1 MFNGRKNDKPG
12 NIVSR
17 SLSVFSRRDKK
28 LGIVIVLVNVILGI
42 MDLFGVIAIGLVG
55 SLAVFGI
62 SSGKTNQAVENFFAQ
77 FGLIGLSFQAQAGI
91 LTLAASTLFI
101 GRTVISMLISR
112 RILHFLSRRAA
123 LISSELLNKLLQ
135 LPIYKIQ
142 RRSTIEMI
150 YVIEH
155 GISAIALGVVGSTL
169 ILMSDSVL
177 LIVVFF
183 GLLIVNPSVALITFF
198 AFTLIGVMLFLSTQK
213 RARKIGLENAE
224 YTIVSHNLIFELFD
238 NYREI
243 YIKNK
248 TQFYEGKIFESR
260 KNVASSIAEQQ
271 FLPTIGKYV
280 IESSVIL
287 LGVLVSAFQF
297 LVYDA
302 LTAISSLAIFL
313 AAGSRFAPLVMR
325 IQQNAIQ
332 IKSSSGLANPALI
345 VIDELSNIKVVVRK
359 HAPNAPQSKE
369 TNLRTDDF
377 TARISLKN
385 VEFSYNT
392 EQDWNLQISQ
402 LEINEGCQVAIV
414 GPSGGGKSTLADL
427 ILGVI
432 EPDKGEIKISGL
444 PPREVIQ
451 KWPGIMGYVP
461 QNITAFKGTLI
472 ENVTLGAT
480 SDEVDIQRVNE
491 VLYLSQLNTNLH
503 SNDPLNFEITDRG
516 SNLSGGQLQR
526 LGIARAL
533 YSDPKVILL
542 DEATSALDGQTEAAI
557 SETIN
562 LLKGNVTVLMIAHRL
577 SSVRNADKVIYVDKG
592 RIQASGTFTEVRNSV
607 PNFEIQASLMGL

>member
-1 MFNGRKNDKPG
+1 MLSDKTS
-12 NIVSR
+12 NIVKR

-28 LGIVIVLVNVILGI
+28 LGIAIVLVNVVLGI

-62 SSGKTNQAVENFFAQ
+62 SSGKTNQNVENFFAE

-91 LTLAASTLFI
+91 LTLVASTLFI
-101 GRTVISMLISR
+101 GRTVISMFISR
-112 RILHFLSRRAA
+112 RILHFLSRKAA
-123 LISSELLNKLLQ
+123 LISSELLSKLLQ

-142 RRSTIEMI
+142 KRSTNEII
-150 YVIEH
+150 YVLDN

-169 ILMSDSVL
+169 ILLSDSVL
-177 LIVVFF
+177 LIVVFL

-198 AFTLIGVMLFLSTQK
+198 AFTLIGVILFMSTQK

-224 YTIVSHNLIFELFD
+224 FTIISYKLIFELFD

-248 TQFYEGKIFESR
+248 SQSYEEKFLDSR

-287 LGVLVSAFQF
+287 LGVIVSAFQF
-297 LVYDA
+297 LFYDA
-302 LTAISSLAIFL
+302 LTAISSLAVFL

-332 IKSSSGLANPALI
+332 IRSSSGLANPALI
-345 VIDELSNIKVVVRK
+345 VIDELSSIKGRGEKGSVNRIK
-359 HAPNAPQSKE
+359 SRDTHSMTEK
-369 TNLRTDDF
+369 F
-377 TARISLKN
+377 TARISLTN
-385 VEFSYNT
+385 VEFSYNDDQ
-392 EQDWNLQISQ
+392 EWNLLIAQ
-402 LEINEGCQVAIV
+402 LEIEEGCQVAIV

-432 EPDKGEIKISGL
+432 EPDKGEIKISDL

-451 KWPGIMGYVP
+451 KWPGIIGYVP
-461 QNITAFKGTLI
+461 QKITAFKGSLV
-472 ENVTLGAT
+472 ENVTLGA
-480 SDEVDIQRVNE
+480 SLEEVSIDRVNDVLSLSHMNKNLNSVDPFNSE
-491 VLYLSQLNTNLH
+491 VM
-503 SNDPLNFEITDRG
+503 DRG
-516 SNLSGGQLQR
+516 ANLSGGQLQR

-533 YSDPKVILL
+533 YSDPKVMIF

-557 SETIN
+557 AETIN
-562 LLKGNVTVLMIAHRL
+562 MLKGRVTVLMIAHRL

-592 RIQASGTFTEVRNSV
+592 RILASGTFAEVRRMV
-607 PNFEIQASLMGL
+607 PNFESQAKLMGL

>member
-1 MFNGRKNDKPG
+1 MLEVKTG

-17 SLSVFSRRDKK
+17 SLAVFSPRDKK
-28 LGIVIVLVNVILGI
+28 FGIVIVLVNVALGM

-77 FGLIGLSFQAQAGI
+77 FGLVGLSFQAQAGI

-101 GRTVISMLISR
+101 GRTVISMFISR

-135 LPIYKIQ
+135 LPIYKIH
-142 RRSTIEMI
+142 RKSTNEII
-150 YVIEH
+150 YVLDN

-169 ILMSDSVL
+169 ILLSDSVL
-177 LIVVFF
+177 LFVVFF
-183 GLLIVNPSVALITFF
+183 GLLIVNPSVALVTFF
-198 AFTLIGVMLFLSTQK
+198 AFSLIGVILFLSTQK
-213 RARKIGLENAE
+213 RARKIGLRNAE
-224 YTIVSHNLIFELFD
+224 YTIVSHKLIFELFD

-243 YIKNK
+243 YIKNR
-248 TQFYEGKIFESR
+248 TQAYEENFLESR

-287 LGVLVSAFQF
+287 LGLIVSAFQF

-302 LTAISSLAIFL
+302 LTAISSLTIFL
-313 AAGSRFAPLVMR
+313 AAGSRFAPLIMR

-345 VIDELSNIKVVVRK
+345 VIDELSSIQGVV
-359 HAPNAPQSKE
+359 KE
-369 TNLRTDDF
+369 FSSDATLSNEADSSTAEF
-377 TARISLKN
+377 TACISLKN
-385 VEFSYNT
+385 VEFSYST
-392 EQDWNLQISQ
+392 GSDWNLQISQ
-402 LEINEGCQVAIV
+402 LEITEGAQVAIV

-427 ILGVI
+427 ILGVL
-432 EPDKGEIKISGL
+432 EPDKGEIKISNL
-444 PPREVIQ
+444 PPREAIQ
-451 KWPGIMGYVP
+451 KWPGVIGYVP
-461 QNITAFKGTLI
+461 QKVTALKGTLG
-472 ENVTLGAT
+472 ENVTLGAA
-480 SDEVDIQRVNE
+480 SKDIDLQRVQE
-491 VLYLSQLNTNLH
+491 VLTLSHLSTKLH
-503 SNDPLNFEITDRG
+503 SVEPLGFEVAERG
-516 SNLSGGQLQR
+516 TNLSGGQLQR

-533 YSDPKVILL
+533 YGDPKVLIL

-557 SETIN
+557 SDTIN
-562 LLKGNVTVLMIAHRL
+562 KLKGHVTVLIIAHRL
-577 SSVRNADKVIYVDKG
+577 SSVRNADVVIYVDEGK
-592 RIQASGTFTEVRNSV
+592 IIASGIFAEVRRMV
-607 PNFEIQASLMGL
+607 PNFESQAKLMGL

>member
-1 MFNGRKNDKPG
+1 M
-12 NIVSR
+12 
-17 SLSVFSRRDKK
+17 
-28 LGIVIVLVNVILGI
+28 GIVIVLVNVILGV

-62 SSGKTNQAVENFFAQ
+62 SSGKTNQNVEDFFAH

-101 GRTVISMLISR
+101 GRTLISMFISR

-123 LISSELLNKLLQ
+123 LISSEILNKLLQ

-142 RRSTIEMI
+142 RRSTNEII
-150 YVIEH
+150 YVLDN

-169 ILMSDSVL
+169 ILLSDSVL

-183 GLLIVNPSVALITFF
+183 GLLIVNPSVALVTFF
-198 AFTLIGVMLFLSTQK
+198 AFTIIGAILFLSTQK

-224 YTIVSHNLIFELFD
+224 YTIISYKLIFELFD

-248 TQFYEGKIFESR
+248 TYSYEEKILESR
-260 KNVASSIAEQQ
+260 ENVASSIAEQQ

-297 LVYDA
+297 LIYDA

-345 VIDELSNIKVVVRK
+345 VIDELSNIKGAVVRK
-359 HAPNAPQSKE
+359 HARDATQSRV
-369 TNLRTDDF
+369 TNIRTEEF
-377 TARISLKN
+377 TACISLKN
-385 VEFSYNT
+385 VEFSYNN
-392 EQDWNLQISQ
+392 ERDWNLQISQ
-402 LEINEGCQVAIV
+402 LDINEGCQVAIV
-414 GPSGGGKSTLADL
+414 GPSGGGKTTLADL

-432 EPDKGEIKISGL
+432 EPDKGEITISGL

-451 KWPGIMGYVP
+451 KWPGIIGYVP
-461 QNITAFKGTLI
+461 QKITAFKGTLV
-472 ENVTLGAT
+472 ENITLGVV
-480 SDEVDIQRVNE
+480 SEELDLQRVNE
-491 VLYLSQLNTNLH
+491 VLTLSHLNTNLH
-503 SNDPLNFEITDRG
+503 SVDPLVFEVTDRG
-516 SNLSGGQLQR
+516 TNLSGGQLQR

-557 SETIN
+557 SETIKM
-562 LLKGNVTVLMIAHRL
+562 LKGSVTVLMIAHRL

-592 RIQASGTFTEVRNSV
+592 RVLASGTFTEVRNSV

>member
-1 MFNGRKNDKPG
+1 
-12 NIVSR
+12 
-17 SLSVFSRRDKK
+17 
-28 LGIVIVLVNVILGI
+28 

-62 SSGKTNQAVENFFAQ
+62 SSGKTNQNVENFFAE

-91 LTLAASTLFI
+91 LTLVASTLFI
-101 GRTVISMLISR
+101 GRTVISMFISR

-123 LISSELLNKLLQ
+123 LISSEILNKILQ

-142 RRSTIEMI
+142 KRSTNEII
-150 YVIEH
+150 YVLDN

-169 ILMSDSVL
+169 ILLSDSVL
-177 LIVVFF
+177 LIVVFL

-198 AFTLIGVMLFLSTQK
+198 AFTLIGVILFMSTQK

-224 YTIVSHNLIFELFD
+224 FTIISYKLIFELFD

-248 TQFYEGKIFESR
+248 TQSYEERILESR

-287 LGVLVSAFQF
+287 LGVIVSAFQF
-297 LVYDA
+297 LFYDA

-332 IKSSSGLANPALI
+332 IRSSSGLANPALI
-345 VIDELSNIKVVVRK
+345 VIDELSSIKGRGEKGSVNGVK
-359 HAPNAPQSKE
+359 YKE
-369 TNLRTDDF
+369 TNSMTEKF
-377 TARISLKN
+377 TARISLKI
-385 VEFSYNT
+385 VEFSYNADR
-392 EQDWNLQISQ
+392 EWNLQIAQ
-402 LEINEGCQVAIV
+402 LEIEEGCQVAIV

-432 EPDKGEIKISGL
+432 EPDKGEITISDI

-451 KWPGIMGYVP
+451 KWPGIIGYVP
-461 QNITAFKGTLI
+461 QKITAFKGSLV
-472 ENVTLGAT
+472 ENVTLGA
-480 SDEVDIQRVNE
+480 SFEEVSIDRVNDVLNLSHMNKNLNSVDPFNYE
-491 VLYLSQLNTNLH
+491 VM
-503 SNDPLNFEITDRG
+503 DRG
-516 SNLSGGQLQR
+516 TNLSGGQLQR

-533 YSDPKVILL
+533 YSDPKVMIF

-557 SETIN
+557 AETIN
-562 LLKGNVTVLMIAHRL
+562 MLKGRVTVLMIAHRL

-592 RIQASGTFTEVRNSV
+592 RILASGTFAEVRNSV

>member
-1 MFNGRKNDKPG
+1 
-12 NIVSR
+12 
-17 SLSVFSRRDKK
+17 
-28 LGIVIVLVNVILGI
+28 
-42 MDLFGVIAIGLVG
+42 
-55 SLAVFGI
+55 
-62 SSGKTNQAVENFFAQ
+62 
-77 FGLIGLSFQAQAGI
+77 
-91 LTLAASTLFI
+91 
-101 GRTVISMLISR
+101 
-112 RILHFLSRRAA
+112 
-123 LISSELLNKLLQ
+123 
-135 LPIYKIQ
+135 
-142 RRSTIEMI
+142 
-150 YVIEH
+150 
-155 GISAIALGVVGSTL
+155 
-169 ILMSDSVL
+169 MSDSVL

-183 GLLIVNPSVALITFF
+183 GLLIVNPSVAIITFF

-313 AAGSRFAPLVMR
+313 AAGSRIAPLVMR

-359 HAPNAPQSKE
+359 HALNAPQSKE
-369 TNLRTDDF
+369 TNLRTDEF

-392 EQDWNLQISQ
+392 EQVWNLQISQ

-444 PPREVIQ
+444 PPREAIQ

-491 VLYLSQLNTNLH
+491 VLNLSQLNTNLH

-533 YSDPKVILL
+533 YSNPKVILL

>member
-1 MFNGRKNDKPG
+1 MLEVRTS
-12 NIVSR
+12 NIVIR
-17 SLSVFSRRDKK
+17 SLAVFSQRDKK
-28 LGIVIVLVNVILGI
+28 LGIAIVLVNVVLGI

-62 SSGKTNQAVENFFAQ
+62 SSGKTNQAVENFFTQ
-77 FGLIGLSFQAQAGI
+77 FGLTGLSFQAQAGI

-101 GRTVISMLISR
+101 GRTVISMFISR

-123 LISSELLNKLLQ
+123 LISSELLNKLLR

-142 RRSTIEMI
+142 RKSTNEII
-150 YVIEH
+150 YVLDN

-169 ILMSDSVL
+169 ILLSDSVL
-177 LIVVFF
+177 LIVVFL
-183 GLLIVNPSVALITFF
+183 GLLIVSPSVAIVTFF
-198 AFTLIGVMLFLSTQK
+198 AFTLIGVILFLSTQK

-224 YTIVSHNLIFELFD
+224 YTIQSYKLIFELFD

-248 TQFYEGKIFESR
+248 TQSYEEKILESR

-297 LVYDA
+297 LLYDA

-345 VIDELSNIKVVVRK
+345 VIDELSNIKGAMGTLDVK
-359 HAPNAPQSKE
+359 ATKSKE
-369 TNLRTDDF
+369 AKLREKDF
-377 TARISLKN
+377 AAHISLKN
-385 VEFSYNT
+385 VEFAYDT
-392 EQDWNLQISQ
+392 DREWNLQISE
-402 LEINEGCQVAIV
+402 LEITEGCQVAIV

-451 KWPGIMGYVP
+451 KWPGIIGYVP
-461 QNITAFKGTLI
+461 QKITAFKGTLV
-472 ENVTLGAT
+472 ENVTLGAA
-480 SDEVDIQRVNE
+480 SEQVDLQRVDEVLTISHLNKNLVSVDPDEFE
-491 VLYLSQLNTNLH
+491 V
-503 SNDPLNFEITDRG
+503 TDRG

-533 YSDPKVILL
+533 YSDPKVIVL

-562 LLKGNVTVLMIAHRL
+562 VLKGNVTVLMIAHRL
-577 SSVRNADKVIYVDKG
+577 SSVRNADKVIYIDKG

-607 PNFEIQASLMGL
+607 PDFEIQASLMGL

>member
-1 MFNGRKNDKPG
+1 MLSDKTS
-12 NIVSR
+12 NIVKR

-28 LGIVIVLVNVILGI
+28 LGIAIVLVNVVLGV

-62 SSGKTNQAVENFFAQ
+62 SSGKTNQNVENFFAE

-91 LTLAASTLFI
+91 LTLVASTLFI
-101 GRTVISMLISR
+101 GRTVISMFISR

-123 LISSELLNKLLQ
+123 LISSEILNKILQ

-142 RRSTIEMI
+142 KRSTNEII
-150 YVIEH
+150 YVLDN

-169 ILMSDSVL
+169 ILLSDSVL
-177 LIVVFF
+177 LIVVFL

-198 AFTLIGVMLFLSTQK
+198 AFTLIGVILFMSTQK

-224 YTIVSHNLIFELFD
+224 FTIISYKLIFELFD

-248 TQFYEGKIFESR
+248 TQSYEERILESR

-287 LGVLVSAFQF
+287 LGVIVSAFQF
-297 LVYDA
+297 LFYDA

-332 IKSSSGLANPALI
+332 IRSSSGLANPALI
-345 VIDELSNIKVVVRK
+345 VIDELSSIKGRGEKGSVNGVK
-359 HAPNAPQSKE
+359 SKE
-369 TNLRTDDF
+369 TNSMTEKF

-385 VEFSYNT
+385 VEFSYNADR
-392 EQDWNLQISQ
+392 EWNLQIAQ
-402 LEINEGCQVAIV
+402 LEIEEGCQVAIV

-432 EPDKGEIKISGL
+432 EPDKGEITISDI

-451 KWPGIMGYVP
+451 KWPGIIGYVP
-461 QNITAFKGTLI
+461 QKITAFKGSLV
-472 ENVTLGAT
+472 ENVTLGA
-480 SDEVDIQRVNE
+480 SFEEVSIDRVND
-491 VLYLSQLNTNLH
+491 VLNLSHMNKNLN
-503 SNDPLNFEITDRG
+503 SVDSFNFEVMDRG
-516 SNLSGGQLQR
+516 TNLSGGQLQR

-533 YSDPKVILL
+533 YSDPKVMIF

-557 SETIN
+557 AETIN
-562 LLKGNVTVLMIAHRL
+562 MLKGRVTVLMIAHRL

-592 RIQASGTFTEVRNSV
+592 RILASGTFAEVRNSV

>member
-1 MFNGRKNDKPG
+1 
-12 NIVSR
+12 
-17 SLSVFSRRDKK
+17 
-28 LGIVIVLVNVILGI
+28 
-42 MDLFGVIAIGLVG
+42 
-55 SLAVFGI
+55 
-62 SSGKTNQAVENFFAQ
+62 
-77 FGLIGLSFQAQAGI
+77 
-91 LTLAASTLFI
+91 
-101 GRTVISMLISR
+101 
-112 RILHFLSRRAA
+112 
-123 LISSELLNKLLQ
+123 
-135 LPIYKIQ
+135 
-142 RRSTIEMI
+142 MI

-224 YTIVSHNLIFELFD
+224 YTVLSYKLIFELFD

-243 YIKNK
+243 YIKDK
-248 TQFYEGKIFESR
+248 TDSYEEKILESR

-297 LVYDA
+297 LIYDA

>member
-12 NIVSR
+12 NIVSQ

-28 LGIVIVLVNVILGI
+28 LGIGIVLVNVILGI

-224 YTIVSHNLIFELFD
+224 FTIVSHNLIFELFD

-345 VIDELSNIKVVVRK
+345 VIDELSNIKVVLRK
-359 HAPNAPQSKE
+359 HALNAPQSKE
-369 TNLRTDDF
+369 TNLRTDEF

-392 EQDWNLQISQ
+392 EQDWNLQIAQ

-432 EPDKGEIKISGL
+432 EPDKGEIKISDL
-444 PPREVIQ
+444 PPREAIQ

-491 VLYLSQLNTNLH
+491 VLNLSQLNTNLH

-533 YSDPKVILL
+533 YSNPKVILL

>member
-1 MFNGRKNDKPG
+1 MLEVRTS
-12 NIVSR
+12 NIVTR
-17 SLSVFSRRDKK
+17 SLAVFSRRDKRI
-28 LGIVIVLVNVILGI
+28 GIAIVLVNVVLGI

-62 SSGKTNQAVENFFAQ
+62 SSGKTNQAVENFFTQ

-101 GRTVISMLISR
+101 GRTVISMFISR

-123 LISSELLNKLLQ
+123 LISSELLNKFLQ

-142 RRSTIEMI
+142 RKSTNEII
-150 YVIEH
+150 YVLDN

-169 ILMSDSVL
+169 ILLSDSVL
-177 LIVVFF
+177 LIVVFL
-183 GLLIVNPSVALITFF
+183 GLLIVNPSVALVTFF
-198 AFTLIGVMLFLSTQK
+198 AFTLIGVILFLSTQK

-224 YTIVSHNLIFELFD
+224 YTIQSYKLIFELFD

-248 TQFYEGKIFESR
+248 TQFYEEKILESR

-297 LVYDA
+297 LLYDA

-332 IKSSSGLANPALI
+332 IKSNSGLANPALI
-345 VIDELSNIKVVVRK
+345 VIDELSNIKGPVGTLDVK
-359 HAPNAPQSKE
+359 ATKSKE
-369 TNLRTDDF
+369 TKLREKEF
-377 TARISLKN
+377 AASISLKN
-385 VEFSYNT
+385 VEFAYDT
-392 EQDWNLQISQ
+392 DREWNLQISQ
-402 LEINEGCQVAIV
+402 LEITEGCQVAIV

-432 EPDKGEIKISGL
+432 EPDKGEITISGL

-451 KWPGIMGYVP
+451 KWPGIIGYVP
-461 QNITAFKGTLI
+461 QKITAFKGTLV
-472 ENVTLGAT
+472 ENVTLGAA
-480 SDEVDIQRVNE
+480 SEEIDLQRVDEVLTLSHLSKNLISVDPDEFE
-491 VLYLSQLNTNLH
+491 V
-503 SNDPLNFEITDRG
+503 TDRG

-533 YSDPKVILL
+533 YSNPKVILL

-562 LLKGNVTVLMIAHRL
+562 ALKGNVTVLMIAHRL
-577 SSVRNADKVIYVDKG
+577 SSVRNADKVIYIDKG

>member
-1 MFNGRKNDKPG
+1 MLEVKTS

-17 SLSVFSRRDKK
+17 SLAVFSRRDKK
-28 LGIVIVLVNVILGI
+28 FGIAIVLVNVVLGI

-62 SSGKTNQAVENFFAQ
+62 SSGKTNQAVENFFTQ

-101 GRTVISMLISR
+101 GRTVISMFISR
-112 RILHFLSRRAA
+112 RILHSLSRRAA

-142 RRSTIEMI
+142 RKSTNEII
-150 YVIEH
+150 YVLDS

-169 ILMSDSVL
+169 ILLSDSVL
-177 LIVVFF
+177 LIVVFL
-183 GLLIVNPSVALITFF
+183 GLLIVSPSVALVTFF
-198 AFTLIGVMLFLSTQK
+198 AFTLIGAILFLSTQK

-224 YTIVSHNLIFELFD
+224 YTIQSYKLIFELFD

-248 TQFYEGKIFESR
+248 TQSYEEKILESR

-297 LVYDA
+297 LLYDA

-345 VIDELSNIKVVVRK
+345 VIDELSNIKGEAGMLDVK
-359 HAPNAPQSKE
+359 TNKSKE
-369 TNLRTDDF
+369 TKLSAKEF
-377 TARISLKN
+377 TAIISLKN
-385 VEFSYNT
+385 VEFAYDT
-392 EQDWNLQISQ
+392 DREWNLQISQ
-402 LEINEGCQVAIV
+402 LEITEGSQVAIV

-432 EPDKGEIKISGL
+432 EPDKGEITISGL

-451 KWPGIMGYVP
+451 KWPGIIGYVP
-461 QNITAFKGTLI
+461 QKITAFKGTLV
-472 ENVTLGAT
+472 ENVTLVAA
-480 SDEVDIQRVNE
+480 SEDIDLQRVDEVLTLSHLTRNLISVDPDEFE
-491 VLYLSQLNTNLH
+491 V
-503 SNDPLNFEITDRG
+503 TDRG

-533 YSDPKVILL
+533 YSDPKVIVL

-557 SETIN
+557 SETITT
-562 LLKGNVTVLMIAHRL
+562 LKGNVTVLMIAHRL

-592 RIQASGTFTEVRNSV
+592 RIQASGTFTEVRKSV